1 MMLKYPCLVLDHDD
15 TVVQSEKTIGYPCF
29 CQTLRRLRPDVT
41 LTFED
46 YVMGCHNLGFV
57 AMCREKWNFTDEEL
71 QEEYQD
77 WMDYVRENEPDI
89 FPGIDR
95 IIRRQ
100 REEGGL
106 ICVVSHSS
114 CKNISRAYDVHF
126 GMQPDVIYG
135 CDLPK
140 DQQKPSPF
148 PLEDIM
154 RRFSLKP
161 EELLVVDDMKL
172 AWKMAHPLGVP
183 TAFAAWSKLEFPE
196 MMDEMRSLCDFTFDT
211 TESLEKFLFE

>member
-1 MMLKYPCLVLDHDD
+1 MLKYPCLVLDHDD
-15 TVVQSEKTIGYPCF
+15 TVVQSEKSVGYPCF
-29 CQTLRRLRPDVT
+29 CKTLSRLRPEAT
-41 LTFED
+41 LTFSE
-46 YVMGCHNLGFV
+46 YVLGCHNLGFV
-57 AMCREKWNFTDEEL
+57 AMCREKWDFTDEEL

-100 REEGGL
+100 KEEGGL

-114 CKNISRAYDVHF
+114 SRNISRAYDFHF
-126 GMQPDVIYG
+126 GIQPDRIYG
-135 CDLPK
+135 CELSK
-140 DQQKPSPF
+140 EQQKPSPF

-154 RRFSLKP
+154 CHYDLKP
-161 EELLVVDDMKL
+161 KDLLVVDDMKL

-183 TAFAAWSKLEFPE
+183 TAFAAWSKVEFPQ
-196 MMDEMRSLCDFTFDT
+196 MMAEMRSLCDFTFET
-211 TESLEKFLFE
+211 TESLEKFLFD